1 MTASPASPRPPQSES
16 GLVPF
21 FLALGGLL
29 VCCLPLG
36 VVGAL
41 QAGAATKRAKAEG
54 RTPASLLAAAK
65 ILGWFSVVV
74 SLGAYGFGVKSYLDN
89 EAEVKALND
98 SVAKERNVDA
108 LSDKTA
114 CTLATAQLKRAGSV
128 ESVEC
133 TRPLETKGGRAVLP
147 GIMIKTLDK
156 TTTVSACFA
165 KTKRWFVLETLE
177 KGKCSTREME
187 ANLKGLPE
195 GDSPEA
201 LDRAED
207 LYRKDELVFKRF
219 VRLVE
224 LERAL
229 GKMLTAANE
238 KSPESA
244 CPDFSKYTKDKTN
257 EVVYVEALWMK
268 KGDKEAKDNNFRFM
282 TKEILRDLL
291 LDKGTEDAKTKA
303 LGDME
308 SAALFAVFIPTEKP
322 TWPVP
327 RVGGFIGGEYTGK
340 LVLVDAKTNSALCQ
354 RPFHFENGE
363 SISVRR
369 SRFGVTSQSKIED
382 QLAADFEEHF
392 EDAATALLQE
402 MSKNEL
408 KLGMSW
414 LN

>member
-1 MTASPASPRPPQSES
+1 
-16 GLVPF
+16 L
-21 FLALGGLL
+21 LALGGLF

-36 VVGAL
+36 LIGAL
-41 QAGAATKRAKAEG
+41 QAGQATKKAKAEG
-54 RTPASLLAAAK
+54 RAPASLLGVAK

-74 SLGAYGFGVKSYLDN
+74 SLGAYGFGAKSYFDN

-98 SVAKERNVDA
+98 SVASERSVDT

-133 TRPLETKGGRAVLP
+133 KKPLETNGARAVLP
-147 GIMIKTLDK
+147 GITVKTLDK

-177 KGKCSTREME
+177 TGNCSTRDME
-187 ANLKGLPE
+187 ANLKSLPE

-201 LDRAED
+201 LDRAEE

-224 LERAL
+224 RENAL
-229 GKMLTAANE
+229 GDMLAAARE
-238 KSPESA
+238 KSPET
-244 CPDFSKYTKDKTN
+244 CPDFSKYTKDRTN

-268 KGDKEAKDNNFRFM
+268 KGEKEARDNNFRFM
-282 TKEILRDLL
+282 TKEILRDVL

-303 LGDME
+303 LGE
-308 SAALFAVFIPTEKP
+308 IEGAALFAVFIPTEKP

-340 LVLVDAKTNSALCQ
+340 LVLVDAKTKGALCQ
-354 RPFHFENGE
+354 RPFRFESGE

-369 SRFGVTSQSKIED
+369 SRLGVTSQSKMED

-392 EDAATALLQE
+392 EDAATALLKD
-402 MSKNEL
+402 MSKNQL

-414 LN
+414 LD